1 MGISAELFLCII
13 IVKCDRCC
21 TLRHW
26 VALEFWWR
34 REGDVCARARA
45 VVNTCRDY
53 LSAFITPPT
62 PPAALYVKIRVFLNT
77 TTTLLLKTKES
88 CHLIAIVHQE
98 NRIPFRIYN
107 FLAYY

>member
-1 MGISAELFLCII
+1 MGISAELFLCIS
-13 IVKCDRCC
+13 IVKRDRCFI
-21 TLRHW
+21 TGWHLSSGGD
-26 VALEFWWR
+26 E
-34 REGDVCARARA
+34 REMCVRARARA

-88 CHLIAIVHQE
+88 YHLIAIVHQE
-98 NRIPFRIYN
+98 NRFPFRIYN